1 MTIERI
7 FNDVIKLN
15 LDLFEDNRGIFFELY
30 NKDFFS
36 LHGIDNEFIQDNISF
51 SKYKYTI
58 RGMHT
63 QKKPFQQAKF
73 LFLISGSIEDFFIDI
88 RPNSEN
94 FGKIGSVTLNKIGDN
109 IFIPKGYL
117 HGFCTLENNTTV
129 GYKVDQPYDHESEIG
144 VKWDDVDLKIPWPL
158 NGNNPTLSEKD
169 INLKSW
175 KKFQNYLDLS

>member
-73 LFLISGSIEDFFIDI
+73 LFLISGSI
-88 RPNSEN
+88 
-94 FGKIGSVTLNKIGDN
+94 GSVTLNKIGDN

-117 HGFCTLENNTTV
+117 HGFCTLENNTTI